1 MSPVPMNRR
10 AFLLQSAIAA
20 GALTLTALAVEAPP
34 AALASTAAA
43 ASRRMR
49 FHGTGF
55 QPMIAAVTLGETL
68 RVESV
73 AARALRLVSAPT
85 APQRIERLVEAGR
98 TVLLRP
104 RKPGLY
110 LLYDDLTTRFDPQV
124 GQVAARSDSP
134 FFPMPAYAVVLVTDR
149 AGGGVALTGAD
160 VNIPDTTMTFQ
171 PWAVVCEAA
180 TPVRFTNND
189 MDAHVLAPTPE
200 PQAQRGSFD
209 PLPLPAHG
217 GTGVVRLAEPGLYHY
232 YCPVHARYRPA
243 EYTFEPLRNF
253 GGFPFVMD
261 GVIAVM
267 PAGRRAAPRRR
278 S

>member
-1 MSPVPMNRR
+1 MSLAPMNRR
-10 AFLLQSAIAA
+10 TFLLHSAMAA
-20 GALTLTALAVEAPP
+20 GALTLTALAAETPQ
-34 AALASTAAA
+34 AAMASTAAA
-43 ASRRMR
+43 ASMRMR

-55 QPMIAAVTLGETL
+55 QPMIATVRLGQTL

-73 AARALRLVSAPT
+73 AARELRLVSAPT
-85 APQRIERLVEAGR
+85 APQHIARRLEAGGS
-98 TVLLRP
+98 VVLRP

-149 AGGGVALTGAD
+149 AGGGLALTGTD

-171 PWAVVCEAA
+171 PWALVCEAA

-189 MDAHVLAPTPE
+189 MDAHVLMAAPDR
-200 PQAQRGSFD
+200 QGQRGPFG
-209 PLPLPAHG
+209 PLSLPAHG
-217 GTGVVRLAEPGLYHY
+217 GTATLRLAAPGLYHY
-232 YCPVHARYRPA
+232 YCPLHARYRPA
-243 EYTFEPLRNF
+243 EYTFEPLRSF

-267 PAGRRAAPRRR
+267 PAGRP
-278 S
+278 